1 MNCPICKG
9 GTDELLVK
17 MGCDNCKSKGFVDD
31 PFMETISYRCVNLA
45 DPKPDSI
52 VITDIAWH
60 LSQIIRWT
68 GACRFP
74 YSVAQHS
81 IWACYLAPEELKLEA
96 LLHDAHEAYIGD
108 ISRPMKILIGYQ
120 KVKEIEKKFD
130 VIIEQK
136 YGVKFG
142 SPEVKKID
150 DELLHTEARMLGPGS
165 TERWDTDSTP
175 TTVIPKKMTED
186 LTPEVIAMAGEYSS
200 HIPYKN
206 IELTNR
212 EAFIHFLRLFNKYK
226 KVQNVD

>member
-1 MNCPICKG
+1 
-9 GTDELLVK
+9 
-17 MGCDNCKSKGFVDD
+17 
-31 PFMETISYRCVNLA
+31 METISYRCVNLA

-108 ISRPMKILIGYQ
+108 ISRPMKILLGYEMI
-120 KVKEIEKKFD
+120 KGIEKKFD
-130 VIIEQK
+130 KIIEEK

-142 SPEVKKID
+142 SPEVKRID
-150 DELLHTEARMLGPGS
+150 DLLLHTEARNLGPGS
-165 TERWDTDSTP
+165 TSRWESHQTP
-175 TTVIPKKMTED
+175 SINVPFQMIID
-186 LTPEVIAMAGEYSS
+186 LTPEFIALESFDNQGPS
-200 HIPYKN
+200 PYKS

-212 EAFIHFLRLFNKYK
+212 EAFTHFIRLFNKYK